1 MGAVTG
7 PPDEPN
13 PTRGRFALTAPLVR
27 GLAAT
32 LSVFDQSG
40 RRVAMVR
47 GRSGSQLVWDGKD
60 GAGRLA
66 SPGLYLY
73 RMEVGK
79 QRRDGRVVVL
89 R

>member
-1 MGAVTG
+1 M
-7 PPDEPN
+7 
-13 PTRGRFALTAPLVR
+13 TAPLVR

-32 LSVFDQSG
+32 LSVFDLSG
-40 RRVAMVR
+40 RRVAVVR